1 MIEIIVLIIFFLL
14 ISLVLAIV
22 SRAIIKK
29 HSIIGRPPIPVFYFI
44 LAKTLVLVNLI
55 FLLLRGL
62 NIRVDRMF
70 IKVVYIDWFAISL
83 LIIGTVIFFISTIQ
97 LNTDLIFG
105 LSASESHKLQT
116 KGIFSIS
123 RHPFYLG
130 FLFILFSSC
139 LLAPHLINIFSFIG
153 AWFIHHFIMIKEE
166 KYLTSQYG
174 DEYRQYAK
182 NVNRYITFK

>member
-1 MIEIIVLIIFFLL
+1 MVETIVLIIFFLL

-22 SRAIIKK
+22 GRAIVTKQ
-29 HSIIGRPPIPVFYFI
+29 SIIGRPPVPSFYFI
-44 LAKTLVLVNLI
+44 LAKILVLVNLI

-62 NIRVDRMF
+62 NISGDRMF
-70 IKVVYIDWFAISL
+70 IKVVYIDWFAVSL
-83 LIIGTVIFFISTIQ
+83 LIIGTVILFISTIQ

-105 LSASESHKLQT
+105 LSSSESHKLQT

-130 FLFILFSSC
+130 FLLILFSSC
-139 LLAPHLINIFSFIG
+139 LLTPHFINIISFIG

-166 KYLTSQYG
+166 EYLTSQYG
-174 DEYRQYAK
+174 DEYRQYAQK
-182 NVNRYITFK
+182 VNRYLTF